1 MNLVFF
7 LVYFSHTVNLVG
19 CNSCRSSFGL
29 IIIMRSL
36 SEYKDVETEVYSINI
51 IKRKCLTH
59 YIITNTMRAAYIA
72 LVTST
77 LRPGIS
83 IHIRKTLR
91 TPIIWVNF
99 ISSEAITVDET

>member
-1 MNLVFF
+1 
-7 LVYFSHTVNLVG
+7 
-19 CNSCRSSFGL
+19 
-29 IIIMRSL
+29 
-36 SEYKDVETEVYSINI
+36 
-51 IKRKCLTH
+51 
-59 YIITNTMRAAYIA
+59 MRAAYIA

-99 ISSEAITVDET
+99 ISSEAITVDETWIILNIKKNKLINEKKQKNSKFVRI